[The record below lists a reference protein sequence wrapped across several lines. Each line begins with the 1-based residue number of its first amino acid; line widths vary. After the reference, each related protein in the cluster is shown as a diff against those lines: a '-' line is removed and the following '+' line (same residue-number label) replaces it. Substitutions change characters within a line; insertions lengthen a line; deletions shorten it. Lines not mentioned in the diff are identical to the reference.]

1 MAFYES
7 IIIIRQDVSSV
18 EVDKIAN
25 DFAQIVKDYNGNII
39 KTEYWGLRQLAYEIN
54 NNKKGHYYFMGI
66 EANNDLLKELDRKM
80 KLSESVIRSSL
91 MKVDKID
98 ANPSP
103 ILKTKNSDGDET
115 VDVTTDKVSAPHTT
129 KDSNNKKDKANG

>member
-7 IIIIRQDVSSV
+7 IIIIRQDVSSI

-25 DFAQIVKDYNGNII
+25 DFAQIVKDYNGTVI
-39 KTEYWGLRQLAYEIN
+39 KTEYWGLKQLAYEIE

-66 EANNDLLKELDRKM
+66 EGNNALLEEMDRKL

-91 MKVDKID
+91 VKVEEISKE
-98 ANPSP
+98 PSAV
-103 ILKTKNSDGDET
+103 LKASNSNSEET
-115 VDVTTDKVSAPHTT
+115 IDVTINKTSKRTT
-129 KDSNNKKDKANG
+129 KDANNKTS

>member
-7 IIIIRQDVSSV
+7 IIIIRQDVSST

-25 DFAQIVKDYNGNII
+25 DLAQIIESHEGKVI

-66 EANNDLLKELDRKM
+66 EATKPLLDEIDRKL

-91 MKVDKID
+91 IRVDEISK
-98 ANPSP
+98 NPSP
-103 ILKTKNSDGDET
+103 ILGTKNLDEGET
-115 VDVTTDKVSAPHTT
+115 VDVTT
-129 KDSNNKKDKANG
+129 NKKPAK

>member
-7 IIIIRQDVSSV
+7 IIIIRQDVSST

-25 DFAQIVKDYNGNII
+25 DFAQIIEAHEGKVI
-39 KTEYWGLRQLAYEIN
+39 KTEYWGLRQLAYEIE

-66 EANNDLLKELDRKM
+66 EATKPLLDEIDRKL

-91 MKVDKID
+91 VRVDEISKD
-98 ANPSP
+98 PSP
-103 ILKTKNSDGDET
+103 VLGTKNLDEGET
-115 VDVTTDKVSAPHTT
+115 VDVTS
-129 KDSNNKKDKANG
+129 NKKTA